1 MLEVCAVSDTFSRV
15 DFVFSLVSSMV
26 FRNVI
31 PDIKFG
37 GSFVFSQS
45 CFQVS
50 ANVPSEDHAGQK
62 EWLLVLIAAFM
73 N

>member
-1 MLEVCAVSDTFSRV
+1 MTHSAELILC
-15 DFVFSLVSSMV
+15 LVSSMV

-62 EWLLVLIAAFM
+62 EWLLLLITAFM